1 MKISKVWVCGPP
13 SMNQTF
19 DKVFTKIAKEYNLD
33 PLVDIDIM

>member
-13 SMNQTF
+13 LMNQTF
-19 DKVFTKIAKEYNLD
+19 DKVLTKIAKEYNLD